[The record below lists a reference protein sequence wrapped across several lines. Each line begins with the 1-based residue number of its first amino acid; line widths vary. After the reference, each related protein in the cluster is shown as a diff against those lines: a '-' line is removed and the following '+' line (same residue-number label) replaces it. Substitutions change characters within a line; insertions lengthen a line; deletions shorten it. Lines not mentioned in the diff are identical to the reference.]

1 MSKRIDTLVDDIY
14 SVFDKGVEITEE
26 QAADFGKQVATM
38 MTNRIQEE
46 RVHTPLRLSGI
57 GEDCDRKLWYNAN
70 VPELAEA
77 LPPAT
82 RMKFL
87 FGDLTELLLLF
98 LAKIT
103 GHEVVGEQD
112 TVSIGGVNGH
122 RDAIIDGR
130 TVDVKSAS
138 TYGFK
143 KFKSN
148 GLTEDD
154 PFGYLKQIGA
164 YRYASI
170 NDPLLKDTTQV
181 SFLAMDKQ
189 HGHVVLDT
197 YPADRVDYPK
207 LVERQ
212 KEIISST
219 QVPARGFQPVPE
231 GKSGNM
237 KLDTKCSYCS
247 FKQICHPQLRTFLY
261 SYGPVFLTHVAR
273 EPNVPEVL
281 KVDE

>member
-1 MSKRIDTLVDDIY
+1 MARIDTLVDDIY
-14 SVFDKGVEITEE
+14 GVFDGDVVITEE

-98 LAKIT
+98 MAKIT

-112 TVSIGGVNGH
+112 TVDINGVKGH

-143 KFKSN
+143 KFKVN
-148 GLTEDD
+148 GLREED
-154 PFGYLKQIGA
+154 PFGYLRQVGA
-164 YRYASI
+164 YRYASLQ
-170 NDPLLKDTTQV
+170 DPLLTDKAQV

-197 YPADRVDYPK
+197 YPADNVNYVD
-207 LVERQ
+207 LVAKQ
-212 KEIISST
+212 KEIVSST

-237 KLDTKCSYCS
+237 KLDVKCSYCS
-247 FKQICHPQLRTFLY
+247 FKKVCHPQLRTFAY

-273 EPNVPEVL
+273 EPNVPEIL
-281 KVDE
+281 NSED